1 MKLKEINVNYIY
13 FFVGLLVGFFMCF
26 MSVRFASASE
36 LDTNFLITSFPSD
49 VGENN
54 MVLYDTKT
62 DSYTLISYDSGK
74 PVISDN
80 SIDLTNCSSVGGFYA
95 WDKTYNMWVA
105 YDYEIQKTYLINEN
119 QTLIYSNKNLYD
131 EKGNCI
137 FYKTSKIINNRVFFG
152 INTVLTQKVH
162 STIKVLVAV
171 GLVALCA
178 FIGIGLIPKVIYKF
192 L

>member
-1 MKLKEINVNYIY
+1 MELKENNVNYI
-13 FFVGLLVGFFMCF
+13 FFLIGLLVGFFMCF

-36 LDTNFLITSFPSD
+36 LDTNFLISSFPSNC
-49 VGENN
+49 GENN
-54 MVLYDTKT
+54 MVLYDSKT
-62 DSYTLISYDSGK
+62 DSYTLISYDGGK

-80 SIDLTNCSSVGGFYA
+80 SIDLTNCSSVGGFYS
-95 WDKTYNMWVA
+95 WDKTYKRWVA
-105 YDYEIQKTYLINEN
+105 YDYEIKKVYTINEN

-137 FYKTSKIINNRVFFG
+137 FYKTPKIINNKVFFG
-152 INTVLTQKVH
+152 VNTVLTQKIH
-162 STIKVLVAV
+162 STIKVLVVV